1 VLRDIFDAAVASADP
16 GAAVL
21 RHLPEKPKGRC
32 VVIGAGKASV
42 TMAAALDAAWGDAD
56 LSGLVVTRHGQ
67 RAAAGRIE
75 VLEASHPTPDA
86 MSEDAGRR
94 ILAAVQG
101 LTADDLV
108 VALMS
113 GGGSSLMV
121 LPAGGMTLADKQ
133 AVNASLLASGANMVE
148 MNAVRKH
155 LSAIKGGR
163 LALAAHPARVVTLA
177 ISDIPGDDP
186 ASIASG
192 PTVAD
197 ASTLAGVHEIVAR
210 YKIDLPFAA
219 QAVLATGN
227 ETPKKLS
234 AQNSVRVIAAPSLAL
249 AAAARVAVE
258 AGLAPLILGDAIEGE
273 SRELGIVMAG
283 IAHSCRL
290 NGLPVK
296 APAVLLSGGETT
308 VTIGKARAG
317 RGGRNTE
324 FLLGFAIAMAG
335 EPDIFALAGDSDGI
349 DGTEDAAGA
358 IVAPNTLTRARAKNL
373 DARQH
378 LVAHD
383 SYSFFAGV
391 GDLVRTGPTDTNVND
406 IRAVLITRGGR

>member
-1 VLRDIFDAAVASADP
+1 MSWKGLL
-16 GAAVL
+16 GA
-21 RHLPEKPKGRC
+21 EDGPKGNGHTFESCR
-32 VVIGAGKASV
+32 VAPGKHV
-42 TMAAALDAAWGDAD
+42 PRLDVD
-56 LSGLVVTRHGQ
+56 LTGVVVTRHGQ
-67 RAAAGRIE
+67 GRSAGRIE
-75 VLEASHPTPDA
+75 VIEASHPTPDA
-86 MSEDAGRR
+86 MSEEAGRR
-94 ILAAVQG
+94 ILTAVDG

-113 GGGSSLMV
+113 GGGSALMV
-121 LPAGGMTLADKQ
+121 LPAGEMTLADKQ
-133 AVNASLLASGANMVE
+133 SVNKSLLASGANIVE

-186 ASIASG
+186 AAVASG

-197 ASTLAGVHEIVAR
+197 PSTLADVREIIAR
-210 YKIDLPFAA
+210 YQIDLPPAA
-219 QAVLATGN
+219 SAILSTNN
-227 ETPKKLS
+227 ETPKSLA
-234 AQNSVRVIAAPSLAL
+234 AQNTVRVIAASSLAL
-249 AAAARVAVE
+249 AAAAEAAAK
-258 AGLAPLILGDAIEGE
+258 AGLTPLILGDAIEGE

-283 IAHSCRL
+283 VARSVRL
-290 NGLPVK
+290 NGFPVK

-308 VTIGKARAG
+308 VTIGKEAAG

-324 FLLGFAIAMAG
+324 YLLGFAIAMAG

-358 IVAPNTLTRARAKNL
+358 IVTPDTLARGRAAGLDPRAY
-373 DARQH
+373 

-383 SYSFFAGV
+383 NFSFFDGI
-391 GDLVRTGPTDTNVND
+391 GDLFRTGPTGTNVND
-406 IRAVLITRGGR
+406 IRAVLITRGGRQAE